1 MPLDTS
7 ALDIVGTAAVAGR
20 AAQPNP
26 TPAQQ
31 IPAATQ
37 PPTASPEGASPP
49 AAAGTAAPAFD
60 RADERFALAQQWA
73 EAAGVSP
80 EKLEQLATQFAEAE
94 RRELD
99 ATVAAERMAV
109 QELAR
114 EWGRDL
120 EANVNAVCD
129 WIDATACTAGERQA
143 LAALTGTAAGCRVAY
158 RLAQGG
164 HQAMAAATGAQQGR
178 AVQTE
183 ADKKNYARELIA
195 DPRNR
200 DPDNRAYHQFVKR
213 EFARLWP
220 GQVETAVSR
229 PSYQR

>member
-1 MPLDTS
+1 MPLDTP

-37 PPTASPEGASPP
+37 APPQAPEGASPP
-49 AAAGTAAPAFD
+49 AAAGTAEPAFD

-80 EKLEQLATQFAEAE
+80 EKLEQLAAQFA
-94 RRELD
+94 
-99 ATVAAERMAV
+99 AAERSALAAAGSAERAAV

-129 WIDATACTAGERQA
+129 WIDAQACTAGERQA
-143 LAALTGTAAGCRVAY
+143 LAALTGTAAGCRVAF

-164 HQAMAAATGAQQGR
+164 QQAMTTATGAQQGR

-183 ADKKNYARELIA
+183 ADKNNYARELIA
-195 DPRNR
+195 DPRYR
-200 DPDNRAYHQFVKR
+200 DPDNRAYHAHVKR